1 MLLYNDEADYKSV
14 YNIFKTDIVE
24 EGEIYD
30 DKKLNNLIQVV
41 LNKYANALKI
51 FGVKINKENNK
62 FRLDSSLYS
71 VNYSLNDLKALSM
84 LISASENIPDDN
96 LNKSINELKSN
107 LILRMSNTD
116 KNTLNSLNSD
126 KDFSFFYT
134 DLKDQIQKC
143 KNYCKDN
150 VILDLIYLHKN
161 KEVRCIC
168 KPKEVTYSVKTAY
181 LNAYDTKRNEN
192 IEIALPNIL
201 SIKVMPSR
209 SSNKETTTTI
219 VYKLKGRLSKTYKL
233 KEGEKLQA
241 QKDGELVISNT
252 GEPLDKLFSRLMRY
266 ADLCEIV
273 TPKYIRDE
281 MKNLIDE
288 TIKHYEQ
295 K

>member
-41 LNKYANALKI
+41 LNKYTNALKI
-51 FGVKINKENNK
+51 FGVKISKKNNK
-62 FRLDSSLYS
+62 YRLDSSLYS
-71 VNYSLNDLKALSM
+71 VNYTLNDLKALSM
-84 LISASENIPDDN
+84 LINASENIPDDN
-96 LNKSINELKSN
+96 LNKSINELKNN
-107 LILRMSNTD
+107 LILRMSNTN

-161 KEVRCIC
+161 KEIRCIC

-181 LNAYDTKRNEN
+181 LNAYDTKRNEY

-201 SIKVMPSR
+201 SIKLMPSR

>member
-96 LNKSINELKSN
+96 LNKSINELKNN
-107 LILRMSNTD
+107 LLLRMSNTD
-116 KNTLNSLNSD
+116 KNTLKSLNSD

-209 SSNKETTTTI
+209 STNKETTTTI

-241 QKDGELVISNT
+241 QKEGELVISNT

-266 ADLCEIV
+266 AELCEIIS
-273 TPKYIRDE
+273 PKYIRNE
-281 MKNLIDE
+281 MKTLIDA
-288 TIKHYEQ
+288 TIKNYE
-295 K
+295 